1 MLWSLAWML
10 LLGLLLGELF
20 KALHLPSFLGM
31 ILTGILLGPHVL
43 DQMDASLL
51 AISSDLRT
59 IALSVIL
66 IRAGLAL
73 DQRDL
78 KIVGR
83 PAIWM
88 SFVPAIFEI
97 LALSVLANWLF
108 ALPWLEAFLL
118 ASVLAAVSPAVVV
131 PRMLDL
137 IHQGRGTTRRVPHLI
152 LGAASV
158 DDIVVIVLFS
168 LLLGMA
174 TNQSYDWWTLLVVPV
189 AIATGTI
196 TGWLIGWA
204 VAKLVALW
212 HVRDTTKV
220 LGLLAIALFL
230 IALEDT
236 ITSWIPFSPLLAI
249 LVMGIAFLHY
259 APIRAVRV
267 RDKFERVWVLA
278 EVLLFV
284 LVGSAVD
291 VSVALQAGGLAVV
304 LIAGGLIARI
314 IGVQTALSRSALN
327 QNERWFSSVAYV
339 PKATVQAAIGGIPLM
354 MGVASGT
361 LILAIAV
368 WSILLT
374 APLGATGIDVLSK
387 RWLTLD
393 ETGISAE

>member
-174 TNQSYDWWTLLVVPV
+174 TNQSFDWWTLLTVPV
-189 AIATGTI
+189 ALMTGVLA
-196 TGWLIGWA
+196 GWLIGWA
-204 VAKLVALW
+204 SAEVVARW

-291 VSVALQAGGLAVV
+291 VSVALEAGGLAVV

-327 QNERWFSSVAYV
+327 RNERWFSSVAYV